1 MEKLHIKKKLN
12 DLTDISVLND
22 ETSADN
28 LNASAKTALLSLV
41 FLCGASCST
50 NQPWPPRKLFFEG
63 WPPRKLKATTSA
75 TEFFLEKKVEKTC
88 DANAA
93 LQSPARAGRRFKVRP
108 ATT

>member
-1 MEKLHIKKKLN
+1 MQAASSLAFAGVFVWRVLFHQPAVATKK
-12 DLTDISVLND
+12 
-22 ETSADN
+22 
-28 LNASAKTALLSLV
+28 
-41 FLCGASCST
+41 F
-50 NQPWPPRKLFFEG
+50 FFEG